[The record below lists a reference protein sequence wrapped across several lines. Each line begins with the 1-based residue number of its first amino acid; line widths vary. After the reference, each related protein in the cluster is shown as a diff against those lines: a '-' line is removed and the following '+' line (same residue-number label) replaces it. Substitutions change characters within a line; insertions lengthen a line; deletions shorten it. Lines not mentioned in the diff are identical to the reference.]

1 MRRLK
6 MPLMAGL
13 FCALAAACA
22 HENTTN
28 GNGTKGNTDTDETV
42 TIFSSTTKEIAS
54 GSATRTSISHIHG
67 SGATAF
73 WELGDKI
80 WVEKGGTLRE
90 SVSSDITAKTATAK
104 FTLSGTYTAANY
116 MVFYTGANSTAG
128 DRVTIP
134 ATQTQTSANSTTH
147 FGTSGDCGVANAS
160 GDGEDYDFALDHKAA
175 YLCFLPRTTA
185 TSLVKGFVIQSI
197 TVTCDGD
204 IAGEY
209 AFTAAGI
216 GSATG
221 TTSKEITLNVNNFP
235 LTNTS
240 TNQALN
246 AAYMVIRPQ
255 TTAVALNIRY
265 KLHNPVTNVTGTL
278 TKHIPAQKYNANQVY
293 DIRANLVPKD
303 YSEEV
308 KGYQWDA
315 KKDMSQDPSGLSADV
330 KFNTIFTPNAV
341 SHATQSCA
349 ECPTGVQL
357 LWYCVTNPY
366 KDDEELWTANG
377 VICKGVMRF
386 KKWNAMVAEDGASL
400 TTLPSITDPN
410 KSAVGSVE
418 EPGGRNA
425 MMEAGL
431 PAPAVMNNYFAV
443 PLRKDTSEYDISYWA
458 STTNPTAT
466 YSELDLPVSYMTIR
480 ANGRLMWVGNRN
492 YISKNRNS
500 VMRAMK
506 FE

>member
-1 MRRLK
+1 M
-6 MPLMAGL
+6 
-13 FCALAAACA
+13 
-22 HENTTN
+22 
-28 GNGTKGNTDTDETV
+28 
-42 TIFSSTTKEIAS
+42 
-54 GSATRTSISHIHG
+54 
-67 SGATAF
+67 
-73 WELGDKI
+73 
-80 WVEKGGTLRE
+80 
-90 SVSSDITAKTATAK
+90 
-104 FTLSGTYTAANY
+104 
-116 MVFYTGANSTAG
+116 
-128 DRVTIP
+128 
-134 ATQTQTSANSTTH
+134 
-147 FGTSGDCGVANAS
+147 ANAS

-303 YSEEV
+303 YSNEV
-308 KGYQWDA
+308 KRYMWDA
-315 KKDMSQDPSGLSADV
+315 KQEYYWNKTPPYTNADKPQSKAADPDRWYNDV
-330 KFNTIFTPNAV
+330 FVANAV
-341 SHATQSCA
+341 SHATQSCKD
-349 ECPTGVQL
+349 CPTGVQFV
-357 LWYCVTNPY
+357 WYCVSEPY
-366 KDDEELWTANG
+366 RDEEELWTANG
-377 VICKGVMRF
+377 KINKGIVRF
-386 KKWNAMVAEDGASL
+386 KKWAAIVAEDGGSL
-400 TTLPSITDPN
+400 TALPVVSGHPKMAEGTVDNPR
-410 KSAVGSVE
+410 
-418 EPGGRNA
+418 GRN
-425 MMEAGL
+425 MSVTAGL
-431 PAPAVMNNYFAV
+431 PSPSAMGNYFAV
-443 PLRKDTSEYDISYWA
+443 PLRQEGVYGELCYWG
-458 STTNPTAT
+458 STTLPKPTLVET
-466 YSELDLPVSYMTIR
+466 YPYDMPVSYMGFGS
-480 ANGRLMWVGNRN
+480 NGGIMWVGNDG
-492 YISKNRNS
+492 YIQRNRN
-500 VMRAMK
+500 VEEGYRVMK